1 MTNGIIDELR
11 KGNWMELP
19 RADGSLGYA
28 LYREGFKAVVN
39 PSDKGEYPWAW
50 HIGESM
56 SGVADTPEGGMQ
68 EVDDIIEKLVELRK
82 TDGKSRADTSPSI

>member
-19 RADGSLGYA
+19 RADGSLGCA

-39 PSDKGEYPWAW
+39 PSDKGEYPW
-50 HIGESM
+50 HGI
-56 SGVADTPEGGMQ
+56 
-68 EVDDIIEKLVELRK
+68 
-82 TDGKSRADTSPSI
+82 